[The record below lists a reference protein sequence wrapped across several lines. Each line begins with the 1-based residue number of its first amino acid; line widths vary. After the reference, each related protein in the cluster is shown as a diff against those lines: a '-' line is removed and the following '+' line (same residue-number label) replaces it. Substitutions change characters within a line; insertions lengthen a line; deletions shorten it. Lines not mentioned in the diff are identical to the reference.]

1 MMMTK
6 RAMVCAAVALS
17 SVLSATAQSRTALLA
32 QTGWQALKNE
42 DGNKAASAFGEALTL
57 SPRDPLIQLGA
68 GAAAHMLG
76 RESEARKFL
85 QRAVELEPELKL
97 ASMLLGEIAYRQ
109 GDLDL
114 AIRTYEGALAHS
126 PDDSE
131 ISMRLASWRKEAALH
146 HSFEERRDDRFTVMF
161 EGRAE
166 ERLAA
171 RATSV
176 LDSAFRRIGKALGQ
190 YPSDP
195 ITVILYTQQQFRDVA
210 DVPQWSAGVYDG
222 RIRVPV
228 RGATQNLVQFDRVL
242 THELTHAVVTSLAPR
257 GVPIWLH
264 EGLAQYFSGADPDAA
279 ERRLRAWGMFF
290 PLADLQGSFSGL
302 NETEAVLA
310 YDESLMAVR
319 VLVERT
325 GTGLGLLLQDLGEGQ
340 TFEQAVQ
347 RFGFTCE
354 RFEADLLHRLR
365 TTER

>member
-1 MMMTK
+1 M
-6 RAMVCAAVALS
+6 
-17 SVLSATAQSRTALLA
+17 
-32 QTGWQALKNE
+32 
-42 DGNKAASAFGEALTL
+42 
-57 SPRDPLIQLGA
+57 
-68 GAAAHMLG
+68 
-76 RESEARKFL
+76 
-85 QRAVELEPELKL
+85 
-97 ASMLLGEIAYRQ
+97 
-109 GDLDL
+109 
-114 AIRTYEGALAHS
+114 
-126 PDDSE
+126 
-131 ISMRLASWRKEAALH
+131 
-146 HSFEERRDDRFTVMF
+146 
-161 EGRAE
+161 
-166 ERLAA
+166 
-171 RATSV
+171 
-176 LDSAFRRIGKALGQ
+176 
-190 YPSDP
+190 
-195 ITVILYTQQQFRDVA
+195 
-210 DVPQWSAGVYDG
+210 YDG

-365 TTER
+365 ASER